1 MIKFYS
7 TKVLELGSCAFR
19 QWKAADNR
27 PNAGDNASRCS
38 KVHGYLLT
46 AKFIFGS
53 SKLDERNWVVD
64 FGGLGELKDKLKY
77 WFDHTLCLAAN
88 DPCLED
94 FKQLHNKGA
103 VDLRVFEKGVG
114 IERTAEFCYE
124 LATQFL
130 KEKFGEGY
138 WVEQVEV
145 FEHDKNSAI
154 FTNLRVT
161 IEGIQQQLVESN
173 TQSQQPAPQPVPQPV
188 AQPAVQ
194 QRTPRPAPI
203 NNPVSTGKSDW
214 FKGTTWG

>member
-1 MIKFYS
+1 MIKFNS

-138 WVEQVEV
+138 WGYTYG
-145 FEHDKNSAI
+145 DDAI
-154 FTNLRVT
+154 GSMDITDF
-161 IEGIQQQLVESN
+161 
-173 TQSQQPAPQPVPQPV
+173 QPAKVGRGLAFNTDARAGKRGQRLCLARERLRQLHQRPDRLDVGQRVEGVPGRRLRNV
-188 AQPAVQ
+188 HEH
-194 QRTPRPAPI
+194 RL
-203 NNPVSTGKSDW
+203 G
-214 FKGTTWG
+214 